1 MRKKGFIT
9 TILATVMML
18 GSLTG
23 CGAERVTAESLLS
36 NAFGSEEVASLDANV
51 VFDLDMDVDASSL
64 IGSDSGT
71 DTTMNFAVSL
81 DCDVQSTK
89 DVAHTE
95 GKATVAVF
103 GTKTKVDIE
112 SYTDIKDETA
122 YTYNKDS
129 DSWVKS
135 DLDSSSFGFN
145 NLSDKLSADLF
156 DNLTLAE
163 RKSKDD
169 DYVVTGTIAYKNIK
183 DFVGEELENLSEST
197 GTDDLDLDKLSFDVT
212 MNFDK
217 DSKLVKSM
225 TYSVD
230 TKAFDSDDYT
240 INKFEIT
247 TTINSVNKNDDLS
260 IPKDVEKNAVEKD
273 SSFGGVKNDLDTDL
287 GVDTSNETTSES
299 TSEATSES
307 ISDSDKTL
315 AQMYLEKDYVY
326 QDDLEGV
333 LVNYYPNIKNLDS
346 GVMTSLLTFFNNYTA
361 DEFANYLDVYDYWSD
376 NEKIALAILY
386 DIDIVDDETLST
398 FSISTV
404 DIQSYVNNYVVQL
417 Q

>member
-9 TILATVMML
+9 TILATVVVL
-18 GSLTG
+18 GSITG
-23 CGAERVTAESLLS
+23 CGAEKVTAESLLS

-64 IGSDSGT
+64 MDSDSDT
-71 DTTMNFAVSL
+71 DTTMNLAVSL

-95 GKATVAVF
+95 GKATVTVF

-112 SYTDIKDETA
+112 SYTDIKNETA

-169 DYVVTGTIAYKNIK
+169 DYVVTGTIAYKSIK

-212 MNFDK
+212 INFDK

-225 TYSVD
+225 IYSID
-230 TKAFDSDDYT
+230 TKVFDSDDYT

-247 TTINSVNKNDDLS
+247 TTVNSVNKNNNLS

-273 SSFGGVKNDLDTDL
+273 SSFGGVENDLDTDF

-346 GVMTSLLTFFNNYTA
+346 GVMTSLITFFNNYTA

-386 DIDIVDDETLST
+386 DIGIVDDETLST

-404 DIQSYVNNYVVQL
+404 DIQSYVNNYVVPL

>member
-1 MRKKGFIT
+1 MRKKGFIPV
-9 TILATVMML
+9 ILATIMVI

-23 CGAERVTAESLLS
+23 CGAEKVTAENLLS
-36 NAFGSEEVASLDANV
+36 NAFGSDEVASLDANV
-51 VFDLDMDVDASSL
+51 VFDLDMDADASSL
-64 IGSDSGT
+64 MGSDSDA
-71 DTTMNFAVSL
+71 DTTMNFAVNL

-89 DVAHTE
+89 NVAHTE

-112 SYTDIKDETA
+112 SYTDIKNKTA

-135 DLDSSSFGFN
+135 DLGSSSFGFN
-145 NLSDKLSADLF
+145 NLSDKFSADLF

-163 RKSKDD
+163 RKSKND
-169 DYVVTGTIAYKNIK
+169 DYVVTGTIAYKSIK
-183 DFVGEELENLSEST
+183 DFVGEELENLSDST

-225 TYSVD
+225 TYTVD
-230 TKAFDSDDYT
+230 TKAFNSDDYT

-247 TTINSVNKNDDLS
+247 TTVNSVNKNNDLS

-273 SSFGGVKNDLDTDL
+273 SSFGGVEDDLDSKF
-287 GVDTSNETTSES
+287 GVDTSETT
-299 TSEATSES
+299 TEATSDDT
-307 ISDSDKTL
+307 SDSDKTL

-326 QDDLEGV
+326 QDDLESV

-346 GVMTSLLTFFNNYTA
+346 NAMISLVTFFNNYTA

-376 NEKIALAILY
+376 SDKIALAILY
-386 DIDIVDDETLST
+386 DIGIVDNEILSS

-404 DIQSYVNNYVVQL
+404 DVQSYVDNYVAPL

>member
-23 CGAERVTAESLLS
+23 CGVEKVTAESLLS

-51 VFDLDMDVDASSL
+51 IFDLDMDVDASSL
-64 IGSDSGT
+64 MNSDSDT
-71 DTTMNFAVSL
+71 DTTMNLTVSL

-89 DVAHTE
+89 DVAHTD
-95 GKATVAVF
+95 GKATVTVF

-112 SYTDIKDETA
+112 SYTDIKNKTA

-169 DYVVTGTIAYKNIK
+169 DYVVTGIIAYKNIK

-273 SSFGGVKNDLDTDL
+273 SSFGGVENDLDTDF
-287 GVDTSNETTSES
+287 GVDTSDET

-307 ISDSDKTL
+307 TSDSDKTL
-315 AQMYLEKDYVY
+315 AQMYLEKDCVY

-333 LVNYYPNIKNLDS
+333 LINYYPNIKNLDS
-346 GVMTSLLTFFNNYTA
+346 GAMTSLLTFFNNYTA

-386 DIDIVDDETLST
+386 DIGIVDDETLST

-404 DIQSYVNNYVVQL
+404 DIQSYVNNYVVPL

>member
-9 TILATVMML
+9 TILATAMIL

-23 CGAERVTAESLLS
+23 CGAEKVTAESLLN

-64 IGSDSGT
+64 MDSDSDT
-71 DTTMNFAVSL
+71 DTTMNLAVSL

-112 SYTDIKDETA
+112 SYTDIKNETA

-135 DLDSSSFGFN
+135 DLDSSSFEFN
-145 NLSDKLSADLF
+145 NLSDKLNADLF

-169 DYVVTGTIAYKNIK
+169 DYTVTGTIAFKNIK

-217 DSKLVKSM
+217 NSKLVKSM
-225 TYSVD
+225 IYSVD
-230 TKAFDSDDYT
+230 TNAFDSDDYT

-273 SSFGGVKNDLDTDL
+273 SSFGGVENDLDTDL
-287 GVDTSNETTSES
+287 GVDTSEDTTLES
-299 TSEATSES
+299 T
-307 ISDSDKTL
+307 SDSDKTL
-315 AQMYLEKDYVY
+315 AQMYLEKDCVY

-333 LVNYYPNIKNLDS
+333 LINYYPNIKNLDS
-346 GVMTSLLTFFNNYTA
+346 GAMTSLLTFFNNYTA

-386 DIDIVDDETLST
+386 DIGIVDDETLST

-404 DIQSYVNNYVVQL
+404 DVQSYVDNYVVPL

>member
-1 MRKKGFIT
+1 MRKKGFIPV
-9 TILATVMML
+9 ILATIMVI

-23 CGAERVTAESLLS
+23 CGAEKVTAESLLS
-36 NAFGSEEVASLDANV
+36 NAFGSKEVASLDANV

-64 IGSDSGT
+64 MGSDSDANT
-71 DTTMNFAVSL
+71 IMNFAVNL

-95 GKATVAVF
+95 GKATVAFF

-112 SYTDIKDETA
+112 SYTDIENETA
-122 YTYNKDS
+122 YTYDKDS

-145 NLSDKLSADLF
+145 NLSDKFSADLF
-156 DNLTLAE
+156 DNITLAE

-169 DYVVTGTIAYKNIK
+169 DYTVTGTIAYKNIK
-183 DFVGEELENLSEST
+183 DFVGEELENLSDST

-230 TKAFDSDDYT
+230 TKAFNSDDYT

-247 TTINSVNKNDDLS
+247 TTVNSINKNDDLS

-273 SSFGGVKNDLDTDL
+273 SSFGGVEDDLDSQF
-287 GVDTSNETTSES
+287 GVDTSETS
-299 TSEATSES
+299 TEATSETTS
-307 ISDSDKTL
+307 DTANDSDKTL

-326 QDDLEGV
+326 QNDLESI

-346 GVMTSLLTFFNNYTA
+346 DAMISLVTFFNNYTA

-376 NEKIALAILY
+376 SDKIALAILY
-386 DIDIVDDETLST
+386 DIGIVDNETLSS

-404 DIQSYVNNYVVQL
+404 DVQSYVDNYVAPL

>member
-1 MRKKGFIT
+1 MRKKGFIPV
-9 TILATVMML
+9 ILATIMVI

-23 CGAERVTAESLLS
+23 CGAEKVTAENLLS
-36 NAFGSEEVASLDANV
+36 NAFGSDEVASLDANV

-64 IGSDSGT
+64 MGSDSDA
-71 DTTMNFAVSL
+71 DTTMNFAVNL

-95 GKATVAVF
+95 GKATVAFF

-112 SYTDIKDETA
+112 SYTDIENETA

-145 NLSDKLSADLF
+145 NLSDKFSADLF

-163 RKSKDD
+163 RKSKND
-169 DYVVTGTIAYKNIK
+169 DYVVTGTIAYKSIK
-183 DFVGEELENLSEST
+183 DFVGEELENLSDST

-225 TYSVD
+225 TYTVD
-230 TKAFDSDDYT
+230 TKAFNSDDYT

-247 TTINSVNKNDDLS
+247 TTVNSVNKNNDLS

-273 SSFGGVKNDLDTDL
+273 SSFGGVEDDLDSKF
-287 GVDTSNETTSES
+287 GVDTSEDTT
-299 TSEATSES
+299 EATSEDT
-307 ISDSDKTL
+307 SDSNKTL

-326 QDDLEGV
+326 QDDLESV

-346 GVMTSLLTFFNNYTA
+346 NAMISLVTFFNNYTA

-376 NEKIALAILY
+376 SDKIALAILY
-386 DIDIVDDETLST
+386 DIGIVDNETLSS

-404 DIQSYVNNYVVQL
+404 DVQSYVDNYVAPL

>member
-1 MRKKGFIT
+1 MRKKGFIPV
-9 TILATVMML
+9 ILATIMVI

-23 CGAERVTAESLLS
+23 CGAEKVTAENLLS
-36 NAFGSEEVASLDANV
+36 NAFGSDEVTSLDANV

-64 IGSDSGT
+64 MGSDSDA
-71 DTTMNFAVSL
+71 DTTMNFAVNL

-89 DVAHTE
+89 NVAHTE

-112 SYTDIKDETA
+112 SYTDIENETA
-122 YTYNKDS
+122 YTYDKDS

-145 NLSDKLSADLF
+145 NLSDKFSADLF

-163 RKSKDD
+163 RKSKND

-183 DFVGEELENLSEST
+183 DFVGEELENLSDST

-225 TYSVD
+225 TYTVD
-230 TKAFDSDDYT
+230 TKAFNSDDYT

-247 TTINSVNKNDDLS
+247 TTVNSVNKNNDLS

-273 SSFGGVKNDLDTDL
+273 SSFGGVEDDLDSQF
-287 GVDTSNETTSES
+287 GVDTSEDTT
-299 TSEATSES
+299 EATSEDT
-307 ISDSDKTL
+307 SDSDKTL

-326 QDDLEGV
+326 QDDLESV

-346 GVMTSLLTFFNNYTA
+346 NAMISLVTFFNNYTA

-376 NEKIALAILY
+376 SDKIALAILY
-386 DIDIVDDETLST
+386 DIGIVDNETLSS

-404 DIQSYVNNYVVQL
+404 DVQSYVDNYVAPL

>member
-9 TILATVMML
+9 IILATIMVL

-23 CGAERVTAESLLS
+23 CGAEKVTAENLLS
-36 NAFGSEEVASLDANV
+36 NAFGSDEVASLDANV

-64 IGSDSGT
+64 IGSDSDT
-71 DTTMNFAVSL
+71 DTTMNLTVSL

-89 DVAHTE
+89 DVAHTD

-112 SYTDIKDETA
+112 SYTDIENETA
-122 YTYNKDS
+122 YTYDKDS

-145 NLSDKLSADLF
+145 NLSDKFSADLF

-163 RKSKDD
+163 RKSKND
-169 DYVVTGTIAYKNIK
+169 DYVVTGTIAYKSIK
-183 DFVGEELENLSEST
+183 DFVGEELENLSDST

-225 TYSVD
+225 TYTVD
-230 TKAFDSDDYT
+230 TKAFNSGDYT

-247 TTINSVNKNDDLS
+247 TTVNSVNKNNDLS

-273 SSFGGVKNDLDTDL
+273 SSFGGVEDDLDSKF
-287 GVDTSNETTSES
+287 GVDTSETT
-299 TSEATSES
+299 TEATSDDT
-307 ISDSDKTL
+307 SDSDKTL

-326 QDDLEGV
+326 QDDLESV

-346 GVMTSLLTFFNNYTA
+346 NAMISLVTFFNNYTA

-376 NEKIALAILY
+376 SDKIALAILY
-386 DIDIVDDETLST
+386 DIGIVDNETLSS
-398 FSISTV
+398 FNISTV
-404 DIQSYVNNYVVQL
+404 DVQSYVDNYVAPL

>member
-1 MRKKGFIT
+1 MRKKGFIPV
-9 TILATVMML
+9 ILATIMVI

-23 CGAERVTAESLLS
+23 CGAEKVTAESLLS
-36 NAFGSEEVASLDANV
+36 NAFGSKEVASLDANV
-51 VFDLDMDVDASSL
+51 VFDLDMDVNASSL
-64 IGSDSGT
+64 MGSDSDA
-71 DTTMNFAVSL
+71 DTTMNFAVNL

-95 GKATVAVF
+95 GKATVAFF

-112 SYTDIKDETA
+112 SYTDIENETA
-122 YTYNKDS
+122 YTYDKDS

-145 NLSDKLSADLF
+145 NLSDKFSADLF
-156 DNLTLAE
+156 DNITLAE

-169 DYVVTGTIAYKNIK
+169 DYTVTGTITYKNIK
-183 DFVGEELENLSEST
+183 DFVGEELENLSDST
-197 GTDDLDLDKLSFDVT
+197 GTDDLDLDKLSFNVT

-225 TYSVD
+225 TYTVD
-230 TKAFDSDDYT
+230 TKAFNSDEYT

-247 TTINSVNKNDDLS
+247 TTVNSVNKNNDLS

-273 SSFGGVKNDLDTDL
+273 SSFGGVEDDLDSQF
-287 GVDTSNETTSES
+287 GVDTSEDTT
-299 TSEATSES
+299 EATSEDT
-307 ISDSDKTL
+307 SDSNKTL

-326 QDDLEGV
+326 QDDLESI
-333 LVNYYPNIKNLDS
+333 LVNYYPDIKNLDS
-346 GVMTSLLTFFNNYTA
+346 DAMISLVTFFNNYTA

-376 NEKIALAILY
+376 SDKIALAILY
-386 DIDIVDDETLST
+386 DIGIVDNETLSS

-404 DIQSYVNNYVVQL
+404 DVQSYVDNYVAPL

>member
-23 CGAERVTAESLLS
+23 CGAEKVTAEGLLS

-64 IGSDSGT
+64 MGSDSDT

-89 DVAHTE
+89 DVAHTD

-103 GTKTKVDIE
+103 GTKTKVDIK
-112 SYTDIKDETA
+112 SYTDIKNETA

-135 DLDSSSFGFN
+135 NLDSSSFGFN

-169 DYVVTGTIAYKNIK
+169 DYVVTGILAYKNIK

-197 GTDDLDLDKLSFDVT
+197 DIDDLDLDKLSFDVT

-217 DSKLVKSM
+217 DSKLVKSII
-225 TYSVD
+225 YSVD

-273 SSFGGVKNDLDTDL
+273 SSFGGVENDLDTNL
-287 GVDTSNETTSES
+287 GVGISEDTTESVSETTD
-299 TSEATSES
+299 
-307 ISDSDKTL
+307 DSNKTL

-333 LVNYYPNIKNLDS
+333 LVNYYSNIKNLDS
-346 GVMTSLLTFFNNYTA
+346 GAMTSLLTFFNNYTA

-386 DIDIVDDETLST
+386 DIGIVDDETLST

-404 DIQSYVNNYVVQL
+404 DVQSYVDNYVVPL

>member
-1 MRKKGFIT
+1 MRKKGFIPV
-9 TILATVMML
+9 ILATIMAI

-23 CGAERVTAESLLS
+23 CGAEKITAESLLS

-64 IGSDSGT
+64 MGSDSDA
-71 DTTMNFAVSL
+71 DTTMNFAVNL

-95 GKATVAVF
+95 GKATVAFF

-112 SYTDIKDETA
+112 SYTDIKNKTA

-135 DLDSSSFGFN
+135 DLESSSFGFN
-145 NLSDKLSADLF
+145 NLSDKFSADLF

-163 RKSKDD
+163 RKSKND
-169 DYVVTGTIAYKNIK
+169 DYTVTGTIAYKNIK
-183 DFVGEELENLSEST
+183 DFVGEELENLSDST

-217 DSKLVKSM
+217 DSKLIKSM
-225 TYSVD
+225 TYIVD
-230 TKAFDSDDYT
+230 TKAFNSDDYT

-247 TTINSVNKNDDLS
+247 TTINSVNKNNDLS

-273 SSFGGVKNDLDTDL
+273 SSFGGVEDDLDSQF
-287 GVDTSNETTSES
+287 GVDTSETTTEN
-299 TSEATSES
+299 TSEDT
-307 ISDSDKTL
+307 SDSDKTL

-346 GVMTSLLTFFNNYTA
+346 GAMTALLTFFNNYTA

-376 NEKIALAILY
+376 SDKIALAILY
-386 DIDIVDDETLST
+386 DIGIVDNETLSS

-404 DIQSYVNNYVVQL
+404 DIQSYVDNYVVPL

>member
-1 MRKKGFIT
+1 MRKKGFIPV
-9 TILATVMML
+9 ILATIMVI

-23 CGAERVTAESLLS
+23 CGAEKVTAENLLS
-36 NAFGSEEVASLDANV
+36 NAFGSDEVASLDANV

-64 IGSDSGT
+64 MSSDSDA
-71 DTTMNFAVSL
+71 DTTMNFAVNL
-81 DCDVQSTK
+81 NCDVQSTK

-95 GKATVAVF
+95 GKATVAFF

-112 SYTDIKDETA
+112 SYTDIENETA
-122 YTYNKDS
+122 YTYDKDS

-145 NLSDKLSADLF
+145 NLSDKFSADLF

-163 RKSKDD
+163 RKSKND
-169 DYVVTGTIAYKNIK
+169 DYVVTGTIAYKSIK
-183 DFVGEELENLSEST
+183 DFVGEELENLSNST

-225 TYSVD
+225 TYTVD
-230 TKAFDSDDYT
+230 TKAFNSDDYT

-247 TTINSVNKNDDLS
+247 TTVNSVNKNNDLS

-273 SSFGGVKNDLDTDL
+273 SSFGGVEDDLDSKF
-287 GVDTSNETTSES
+287 GVDTSEDTT
-299 TSEATSES
+299 EATSEDT
-307 ISDSDKTL
+307 SDSNKTL

-326 QDDLEGV
+326 QDDLESV

-346 GVMTSLLTFFNNYTA
+346 NAMISLVTFFNNYTA

-376 NEKIALAILY
+376 SDKIALAILY
-386 DIDIVDDETLST
+386 DIGIVDNETLSS

-404 DIQSYVNNYVVQL
+404 DVQSYVDNYVAPL

>member
-9 TILATVMML
+9 IILATVMML

-23 CGAERVTAESLLS
+23 CGAEKVTDESLLS

-51 VFDLDMDVDASSL
+51 VFDLDMDVNASSL
-64 IGSDSGT
+64 MGSDSDT

-89 DVAHTE
+89 DVAHTD

-112 SYTDIKDETA
+112 SYTDIENKTA

-145 NLSDKLSADLF
+145 NLSDKFSADLF

-230 TKAFDSDDYT
+230 TKAFNSDDYT

-247 TTINSVNKNDDLS
+247 TTVNSINKNNDLS

-273 SSFGGVKNDLDTDL
+273 SSFGGVEDDLDSQF
-287 GVDTSNETTSES
+287 GVDTSDETASETTSES
-299 TSEATSES
+299 T
-307 ISDSDKTL
+307 SDSDKTL

-346 GVMTSLLTFFNNYTA
+346 GAMTSLLTFFNNYTA

-386 DIDIVDDETLST
+386 DIGIVDDETLST

-404 DIQSYVNNYVVQL
+404 DIQSYVNNYVVPL

>member
-9 TILATVMML
+9 TILATVMVL

-23 CGAERVTAESLLS
+23 CGTEKVTAEGLLS

-51 VFDLDMDVDASSL
+51 IFDLDMDVDASSL

-112 SYTDIKDETA
+112 SYTDIKNETA
-122 YTYNKDS
+122 YIYNKDS

-247 TTINSVNKNDDLS
+247 TTVNSVNKNNDLS

-346 GVMTSLLTFFNNYTA
+346 GAMTSLLTFFNNYTA

-386 DIDIVDDETLST
+386 DIGIVDDETLST

>member
-36 NAFGSEEVASLDANV
+36 NAFGSEEIASLDANV

-64 IGSDSGT
+64 MDSDSDT

-89 DVAHTE
+89 DVAHTD

-112 SYTDIKDETA
+112 SYTDIKNETA

-217 DSKLVKSM
+217 DSRLVKSM

-230 TKAFDSDDYT
+230 TKAFDSDDYI

-247 TTINSVNKNDDLS
+247 TTINSINKNNDLS

-273 SSFGGVKNDLDTDL
+273 SSFGGVENDLDTDF
-287 GVDTSNETTSES
+287 GVGTSEDTTES
-299 TSEATSES
+299 VSET
-307 ISDSDKTL
+307 IDDSNKTL

-333 LVNYYPNIKNLDS
+333 LVNYYSNIKNLDS

-386 DIDIVDDETLST
+386 DIGIVDDETLST

-404 DIQSYVNNYVVQL
+404 DIQSYVNNYVVPL

>member
-9 TILATVMML
+9 TILATIMVL

-23 CGAERVTAESLLS
+23 CGAEKVTAESLLS
-36 NAFGSEEVASLDANV
+36 NAFGTKEVASLDANV
-51 VFDLDMDVDASSL
+51 AFDLDMNVDASNL
-64 IGSDSGT
+64 MGSNSDT

-81 DCDVQSTK
+81 DCNVQSTK
-89 DVAHTE
+89 DVAHTD

-112 SYTDIKDETA
+112 SYTDIKNKTA

-183 DFVGEELENLSEST
+183 DFVGEELENLSENT

-225 TYSVD
+225 TYYVD

-247 TTINSVNKNDDLS
+247 TTVNSVNKNNELS

-273 SSFGGVKNDLDTDL
+273 SSFGGVENDLDTNF
-287 GVDTSNETTSES
+287 GVDTSDETTSETTSES
-299 TSEATSES
+299 T
-307 ISDSDKTL
+307 SDSDKTL

-386 DIDIVDDETLST
+386 DIGIVDDETLST

-404 DIQSYVNNYVVQL
+404 DIQSYVNNYVVPL

>member
-23 CGAERVTAESLLS
+23 CGAEKVTAESLLS

-64 IGSDSGT
+64 MGSDSDT
-71 DTTMNFAVSL
+71 DTTMNLAVSL

-89 DVAHTE
+89 DVAHTD
-95 GKATVAVF
+95 GKATVTVF

-112 SYTDIKDETA
+112 SYTDIKNETA

-247 TTINSVNKNDDLS
+247 TTINSVNKNNDLS
-260 IPKDVEKNAVEKD
+260 IPKDVEKNAVEKN
-273 SSFGGVKNDLDTDL
+273 SSFGGVENDLDADF
-287 GVDTSNETTSES
+287 GVDTSDETTSETTSES
-299 TSEATSES
+299 T
-307 ISDSDKTL
+307 SDSDKTL

-346 GVMTSLLTFFNNYTA
+346 GAMTSLLTFFNNYTA

-386 DIDIVDDETLST
+386 DIGIVDDETLST

-404 DIQSYVNNYVVQL
+404 DVQAYVNNYVVPL

>member
-1 MRKKGFIT
+1 MRKKGFIPV
-9 TILATVMML
+9 ILATIMVI
-18 GSLTG
+18 GSLAG
-23 CGAERVTAESLLS
+23 CGAEKVTAENLLS
-36 NAFGSEEVASLDANV
+36 NAFGSDEVTSLDANV

-64 IGSDSGT
+64 MGSDSDA
-71 DTTMNFAVSL
+71 DTTMNFAVNL

-95 GKATVAVF
+95 GKATVAFF
-103 GTKTKVDIE
+103 GIKTKVDIE
-112 SYTDIKDETA
+112 SYTDIENETA
-122 YTYNKDS
+122 YTYDKDS

-145 NLSDKLSADLF
+145 NLSDKFSADLF

-163 RKSKDD
+163 RKSKND

-183 DFVGEELENLSEST
+183 DFVSEELENLSEST

-225 TYSVD
+225 TYFVD

-247 TTINSVNKNDDLS
+247 TTVNSVNKNNDLS
-260 IPKDVEKNAVEKD
+260 TPKDVEKNAVEKD
-273 SSFGGVKNDLDTDL
+273 SSFGGVEDDLDSQF
-287 GVDTSNETTSES
+287 GVDTSETT
-299 TSEATSES
+299 TEATSDDT
-307 ISDSDKTL
+307 SDSDKTL

-326 QDDLEGV
+326 QDDLESV

-346 GVMTSLLTFFNNYTA
+346 NAMISLVTFFNNYTA

-376 NEKIALAILY
+376 SDKIALAILY
-386 DIDIVDDETLST
+386 DIGIVDNETLSS

-404 DIQSYVNNYVVQL
+404 DVQSYVDNYVAPL

>member
-1 MRKKGFIT
+1 MRKKGFTT
-9 TILATVMML
+9 TILATVVML

-23 CGAERVTAESLLS
+23 CGAEKVTAESLLS

-64 IGSDSGT
+64 MDSDSDT

-89 DVAHTE
+89 DVAHTD

-112 SYTDIKDETA
+112 SYTDIKNETA

-197 GTDDLDLDKLSFDVT
+197 GADDLDLDKLSFDVT

-247 TTINSVNKNDDLS
+247 TTVNSVNKNNDLS

-273 SSFGGVKNDLDTDL
+273 SSFGGVENDLDTDF

-346 GVMTSLLTFFNNYTA
+346 GAMTSLLTFFNNYTA

-386 DIDIVDDETLST
+386 DIGIVDDETLST

>member
-9 TILATVMML
+9 IILATIMVL

-23 CGAERVTAESLLS
+23 CGAEKVTAENLLS
-36 NAFGSEEVASLDANV
+36 NAFGSDEVASLDANV
-51 VFDLDMDVDASSL
+51 VFDLDMDVDASSI
-64 IGSDSGT
+64 IGSDSDT

-89 DVAHTE
+89 DVAHTD

-112 SYTDIKDETA
+112 SYTDIENEIA
-122 YTYNKDS
+122 YTYDKDS

-135 DLDSSSFGFN
+135 DLGSSSFGFN

-163 RKSKDD
+163 RKSKND
-169 DYVVTGTIAYKNIK
+169 DYVVTGTIAYKSIK
-183 DFVGEELENLSEST
+183 DFVGEELKNLSDST

-225 TYSVD
+225 TYTVD
-230 TKAFDSDDYT
+230 TKSFNSDDYT

-247 TTINSVNKNDDLS
+247 TTVNSVNKNNDLS

-273 SSFGGVKNDLDTDL
+273 SSFEGVEDDLDSKF
-287 GVDTSNETTSES
+287 GVDTSEDTT
-299 TSEATSES
+299 EATSDDTN
-307 ISDSDKTL
+307 DSDKTL

-326 QDDLEGV
+326 QDDLESV

-346 GVMTSLLTFFNNYTA
+346 NAMISLVTFFNNYTA

-376 NEKIALAILY
+376 SDKIALAILY
-386 DIDIVDDETLST
+386 DIGIVDNETLSS

-404 DIQSYVNNYVVQL
+404 DVQSYVDNYVAPL

>member
-9 TILATVMML
+9 AILATVMVL

-23 CGAERVTAESLLS
+23 CGAEKVTAESLLS
-36 NAFGSEEVASLDANV
+36 NAFGTKEVTSLEANV

-64 IGSDSGT
+64 MGSDSDT

-95 GKATVAVF
+95 GKATVAVSD
-103 GTKTKVDIE
+103 TKTKVDIE
-112 SYTDIKDETA
+112 SYTDIKNKTA

-135 DLDSSSFGFN
+135 DLESSSFGFN

-197 GTDDLDLDKLSFDVT
+197 NTDDLDLDKLSFDVT

-230 TKAFDSDDYT
+230 TKAFDSDDYS

-247 TTINSVNKNDDLS
+247 TTVNSVNKSNDLS

-273 SSFGGVKNDLDTDL
+273 SSFGGVENDLDTDF
-287 GVDTSNETTSES
+287 GVDTSDETTSES
-299 TSEATSES
+299 T
-307 ISDSDKTL
+307 SDSDKTL

-346 GVMTSLLTFFNNYTA
+346 GAMTSLLTFFNNYTA

-386 DIDIVDDETLST
+386 DIGIVDDETLST

-404 DIQSYVNNYVVQL
+404 DIQSYVNNYVVPL

>member
-64 IGSDSGT
+64 MGSDSDT
-71 DTTMNFAVSL
+71 DTTMNLAVSL

-89 DVAHTE
+89 DIAHTE

-112 SYTDIKDETA
+112 SYTDIKNETA

-183 DFVGEELENLSEST
+183 DFVGEELEDLSEST

-230 TKAFDSDDYT
+230 AKVFDSDDYT

-247 TTINSVNKNDDLS
+247 TTVNSVNKNNDLS
-260 IPKDVEKNAVEKD
+260 IPKDVEENAVEKD
-273 SSFGGVKNDLDTDL
+273 SSFGGVENDLDADF
-287 GVDTSNETTSES
+287 GVDTSDETTSETTSES
-299 TSEATSES
+299 TSES

-346 GVMTSLLTFFNNYTA
+346 GAMTSLLTFFNNYTA

-386 DIDIVDDETLST
+386 DIGIVDDETLST

-404 DIQSYVNNYVVQL
+404 DIQSYVNNYVVSL

>member
-9 TILATVMML
+9 TILATVMVL
-18 GSLTG
+18 GSITG
-23 CGAERVTAESLLS
+23 CGAEKVTAEGLLS

-51 VFDLDMDVDASSL
+51 VFDLDMDVDASS
-64 IGSDSGT
+64 IMDSDSDT
-71 DTTMNFAVSL
+71 DTTMNLAVSL

-89 DVAHTE
+89 DVAHTD
-95 GKATVAVF
+95 GKATVTVF

-112 SYTDIKDETA
+112 SYTDIKNETA

-163 RKSKDD
+163 RKSKND

-197 GTDDLDLDKLSFDVT
+197 GTDKLSFDVI

-230 TKAFDSDDYT
+230 IKAFDSDDYT

-247 TTINSVNKNDDLS
+247 TTVNSINKNNDLS

-273 SSFGGVKNDLDTDL
+273 SSFGRVENDLDTDL
-287 GVDTSNETTSES
+287 GVDTSDET

-346 GVMTSLLTFFNNYTA
+346 GAMTSLLTFFNNYTA

-386 DIDIVDDETLST
+386 DIGIVDDETLST

-404 DIQSYVNNYVVQL
+404 DIQSYVNNYVVPL

>member
-9 TILATVMML
+9 TILATAMML

-23 CGAERVTAESLLS
+23 CGAEKVTAESLLS
-36 NAFGSEEVASLDANV
+36 DAFGSEEVASLDANV

-64 IGSDSGT
+64 MDSDT
-71 DTTMNFAVSL
+71 DTTMNLAVSL

-112 SYTDIKDETA
+112 SYTDIKNETA

-169 DYVVTGTIAYKNIK
+169 DYVVTGIIAYKNIK

-197 GTDDLDLDKLSFDVT
+197 GTDDLDLDKLSFDIT

-225 TYSVD
+225 IYSVD
-230 TKAFDSDDYT
+230 TNAFDSDDYT

-247 TTINSVNKNDDLS
+247 TTINSVNKNNDLS

-273 SSFGGVKNDLDTDL
+273 SSFGGVENDLDADF
-287 GVDTSNETTSES
+287 GVDTSDETTSETTSES
-299 TSEATSES
+299 T
-307 ISDSDKTL
+307 SDSDKTL

-326 QDDLEGV
+326 QDDIEGV

-346 GVMTSLLTFFNNYTA
+346 GAMTSLLTFFNNYTA

-386 DIDIVDDETLST
+386 DIGIVDDETLST

-404 DIQSYVNNYVVQL
+404 DVQSYVNNYVVPL

>member
-1 MRKKGFIT
+1 MRKKGFIPV
-9 TILATVMML
+9 ILATIMVI

-23 CGAERVTAESLLS
+23 CGAEKVTAESLLS
-36 NAFGSEEVASLDANV
+36 NAFGSKEVASLDATV

-64 IGSDSGT
+64 MGSDSDA
-71 DTTMNFAVSL
+71 DTTMNFAVNL

-95 GKATVAVF
+95 GKATVAFF

-112 SYTDIKDETA
+112 SYTDIENKTA
-122 YTYNKDS
+122 YTYDKDS

-145 NLSDKLSADLF
+145 NLSDKFSADLF

-163 RKSKDD
+163 RKSKND
-169 DYVVTGTIAYKNIK
+169 DYTVTGTIAYKNIK
-183 DFVGEELENLSEST
+183 DFVGEELENLSDST
-197 GTDDLDLDKLSFDVT
+197 GTDGLDLDKLSFDVK

-225 TYSVD
+225 TYTVD
-230 TKAFDSDDYT
+230 TKAFNSDDYT

-247 TTINSVNKNDDLS
+247 TTINSINKNNDLS
-260 IPKDVEKNAVEKD
+260 IPKDVEENAVEKD
-273 SSFGGVKNDLDTDL
+273 SSFGGVEDDLDSQF
-287 GVDTSNETTSES
+287 GVDTSETTSET
-299 TSEATSES
+299 TSEDT
-307 ISDSDKTL
+307 SDSNKTL

-326 QDDLEGV
+326 QGDLESI

-346 GVMTSLLTFFNNYTA
+346 DAMTALLTFFNNYTA

-376 NEKIALAILY
+376 SDKIALAILY
-386 DIDIVDDETLST
+386 DIGIVDNETLSS

-404 DIQSYVNNYVVQL
+404 DVQSYVDNYVAPL

>member
-1 MRKKGFIT
+1 MRKKGFIPV
-9 TILATVMML
+9 ILATIMVI

-23 CGAERVTAESLLS
+23 CGAEKVTAENLLS
-36 NAFGSEEVASLDANV
+36 NAFGSDEVTSLDANV

-64 IGSDSGT
+64 MGSDSDA
-71 DTTMNFAVSL
+71 DTTMNFAVNL

-89 DVAHTE
+89 NVAHTE
-95 GKATVAVF
+95 GKATVAFF

-112 SYTDIKDETA
+112 SYTDIENETA
-122 YTYNKDS
+122 YTYDKDS

-145 NLSDKLSADLF
+145 NLSDKFNADLF

-163 RKSKDD
+163 RKSKND

-183 DFVGEELENLSEST
+183 DFVGEELENLSDST

-217 DSKLVKSM
+217 GSKLVKSM
-225 TYSVD
+225 TYTVD
-230 TKAFDSDDYT
+230 TKAFNSDDYT

-247 TTINSVNKNDDLS
+247 TTVNSINKNNDLS

-273 SSFGGVKNDLDTDL
+273 SSFGGVEDDLDSQF
-287 GVDTSNETTSES
+287 GVDTFETT
-299 TSEATSES
+299 TEATSEDT
-307 ISDSDKTL
+307 SDSDKTL

-326 QDDLEGV
+326 QDDLESV

-346 GVMTSLLTFFNNYTA
+346 NAMISLVTFFNNYTA

-376 NEKIALAILY
+376 SDKIALAILY
-386 DIDIVDDETLST
+386 DIGIVDNETLSS

-404 DIQSYVNNYVVQL
+404 DVQSYVDNYVAPL

>member
-1 MRKKGFIT
+1 MRKKGFIPV
-9 TILATVMML
+9 ILATIMAI
-18 GSLTG
+18 GSLAG
-23 CGAERVTAESLLS
+23 CGAEKVTAESLLS
-36 NAFGSEEVASLDANV
+36 NAFDSKEVASLDANV

-64 IGSDSGT
+64 MGSDSDA

-95 GKATVAVF
+95 GKATVAFF

-112 SYTDIKDETA
+112 SYTDIENKTA
-122 YTYNKDS
+122 YTYDKDS

-145 NLSDKLSADLF
+145 NLSDKFSADLF

-163 RKSKDD
+163 RKSKND
-169 DYVVTGTIAYKNIK
+169 DYTVTGTIAYKNIK
-183 DFVGEELENLSEST
+183 DFVGEELENLSDST
-197 GTDDLDLDKLSFDVT
+197 GTDDLDLDKLSFNVT

-225 TYSVD
+225 TYTVD
-230 TKAFDSDDYT
+230 TKAFNSDEYT

-247 TTINSVNKNDDLS
+247 TTVNSVNKNNDLS

-273 SSFGGVKNDLDTDL
+273 SSFGGVEDDLDSQF
-287 GVDTSNETTSES
+287 GVDTSEDTTEATSETTSED
-299 TSEATSES
+299 T
-307 ISDSDKTL
+307 SDSDKTL

-326 QDDLEGV
+326 QDDLESV

-346 GVMTSLLTFFNNYTA
+346 NAMISLVTFFNNYTA

-376 NEKIALAILY
+376 SDKIALAILY
-386 DIDIVDDETLST
+386 DIGIVDNETLSS

-404 DIQSYVNNYVVQL
+404 DVQSYVDNYVAPL

>member
-1 MRKKGFIT
+1 MRKKGFIPV
-9 TILATVMML
+9 ILATIMVI

-23 CGAERVTAESLLS
+23 CGAEKVTAESLLS
-36 NAFGSEEVASLDANV
+36 NAFGSKEVASLDANV

-64 IGSDSGT
+64 MSSDSDA

-95 GKATVAVF
+95 GKATVAFF

-112 SYTDIKDETA
+112 SYTDIENETA
-122 YTYNKDS
+122 YTYDKDS

-145 NLSDKLSADLF
+145 NLSDKFSADLF
-156 DNLTLAE
+156 DNITLAE

-169 DYVVTGTIAYKNIK
+169 DYTVTGTIAYKNIK
-183 DFVGEELENLSEST
+183 DFVGEELENLSDST
-197 GTDDLDLDKLSFDVT
+197 GTDDLDLDKLSFNVT

-225 TYSVD
+225 TYTVD
-230 TKAFDSDDYT
+230 TKAFNSDDYT

-247 TTINSVNKNDDLS
+247 TTVNSINKNDDLS

-273 SSFGGVKNDLDTDL
+273 SSFGGVEDDLDSQF
-287 GVDTSNETTSES
+287 GVDTSETS
-299 TSEATSES
+299 TEATSETASDS

-346 GVMTSLLTFFNNYTA
+346 DAMTSLLTFFNNYTA

-386 DIDIVDDETLST
+386 DIGIVDNETLSS

-404 DIQSYVNNYVVQL
+404 DVQSYVDNYVAPL

>member
-1 MRKKGFIT
+1 MRKKGFIPV
-9 TILATVMML
+9 ILATIMVI

-23 CGAERVTAESLLS
+23 CGAEKVTAENLLS
-36 NAFGSEEVASLDANV
+36 NAFGSDEVASLDANV

-64 IGSDSGT
+64 MSSDSDA
-71 DTTMNFAVSL
+71 DTTMNFAVNL

-95 GKATVAVF
+95 GKATVAFF

-112 SYTDIKDETA
+112 SYTDIENETA
-122 YTYNKDS
+122 YTYDKDS

-145 NLSDKLSADLF
+145 NLSDKFSADLF

-163 RKSKDD
+163 RKSKND
-169 DYVVTGTIAYKNIK
+169 DYVVTGTIAYKSIK
-183 DFVGEELENLSEST
+183 DFVGEELENLSNST

-225 TYSVD
+225 TYTVD
-230 TKAFDSDDYT
+230 TKAFNSDDYT

-247 TTINSVNKNDDLS
+247 TTVNSVNKNNDLS

-273 SSFGGVKNDLDTDL
+273 SSFGGVEDDLDSKF
-287 GVDTSNETTSES
+287 GVDTSEDTT
-299 TSEATSES
+299 EATSEDT
-307 ISDSDKTL
+307 SDSNKTL

-326 QDDLEGV
+326 QDDLESV

-346 GVMTSLLTFFNNYTA
+346 NAMISLVTFFNNYTA

-376 NEKIALAILY
+376 SDKIALAILY
-386 DIDIVDDETLST
+386 DIGIVDNETLSS

-404 DIQSYVNNYVVQL
+404 DVQSYVDNYVAPL

>member
-36 NAFGSEEVASLDANV
+36 NAFGLEEVASLDANV

-64 IGSDSGT
+64 MDSDSDT
-71 DTTMNFAVSL
+71 DTTMNLAVNL

-89 DVAHTE
+89 DVAHTD

-112 SYTDIKDETA
+112 SYTDIKNETA

-247 TTINSVNKNDDLS
+247 TTINSLNKNNDLS
-260 IPKDVEKNAVEKD
+260 IPKDVEENAVEKD
-273 SSFGGVKNDLDTDL
+273 SSFGGVENDLDADF
-287 GVDTSNETTSES
+287 GVDTSDETTSETTSES
-299 TSEATSES
+299 T
-307 ISDSDKTL
+307 SDSDKTL

-346 GVMTSLLTFFNNYTA
+346 GAMTSLLTFFNNYTA

-386 DIDIVDDETLST
+386 DIGIVDDETLNT

-404 DIQSYVNNYVVQL
+404 DIQSYVNNYVVPL

>member
-1 MRKKGFIT
+1 MRKKGFIA
-9 TILATVMML
+9 TILTTVIVL

-23 CGAERVTAESLLS
+23 CGAEKVTAESLLS
-36 NAFGSEEVASLDANV
+36 NAFGSEEVVSLDANV
-51 VFDLDMDVDASSL
+51 VFDLDMDVDASS
-64 IGSDSGT
+64 IMGFDSDT

-89 DVAHTE
+89 DVAHTD

-112 SYTDIKDETA
+112 SYTDIKNKTA
-122 YTYNKDS
+122 YTYNKDL

-156 DNLTLAE
+156 DNLILAE

-169 DYVVTGTIAYKNIK
+169 DYVVTGTIVYKNIK

-217 DSKLVKSM
+217 GSKLVKYM

-247 TTINSVNKNDDLS
+247 TTVNSVNKNNDLS

-273 SSFGGVKNDLDTDL
+273 SSFGGVENDLDTDF
-287 GVDTSNETTSES
+287 GVDTSDETTSETTSES
-299 TSEATSES
+299 TS
-307 ISDSDKTL
+307 DSDKTL
-315 AQMYLEKDYVY
+315 VQMYLEKDYVY

-333 LVNYYPNIKNLDS
+333 LVNYYPSIKNLDS

-376 NEKIALAILY
+376 NDKIALSILY
-386 DIDIVDDETLST
+386 DIGIVDDETLST

-404 DIQSYVNNYVVQL
+404 DIQSYVNNYVVPL

>member
-1 MRKKGFIT
+1 MRKKGFIPV
-9 TILATVMML
+9 ILATIMVI

-23 CGAERVTAESLLS
+23 CGAEKVTAESLLS
-36 NAFGSEEVASLDANV
+36 NAFGSKEVASLDANV

-64 IGSDSGT
+64 MGSNSDA
-71 DTTMNFAVSL
+71 DTTMNFAVNL

-95 GKATVAVF
+95 GKATVAFF

-112 SYTDIKDETA
+112 SYTDIENKTA
-122 YTYNKDS
+122 YTYDKDS

-145 NLSDKLSADLF
+145 NLSDKFSADLF

-163 RKSKDD
+163 RKSKND
-169 DYVVTGTIAYKNIK
+169 DYTVTGTIAYKNIK
-183 DFVGEELENLSEST
+183 DFVGEELENLSDNT
-197 GTDDLDLDKLSFDVT
+197 GTDDLDLDKLSFNVT

-225 TYSVD
+225 TYTVD
-230 TKAFDSDDYT
+230 TKAFNSDEYT

-247 TTINSVNKNDDLS
+247 TTVNSVNKNNDLS

-273 SSFGGVKNDLDTDL
+273 SSFGGVEDDLDSQF
-287 GVDTSNETTSES
+287 GVDTSEDTT
-299 TSEATSES
+299 EATSEDT
-307 ISDSDKTL
+307 SDSNKTL

-326 QDDLEGV
+326 QDDLESI

-346 GVMTSLLTFFNNYTA
+346 NAMISLVTFFNNYTA

-376 NEKIALAILY
+376 SDKIALAILY
-386 DIDIVDDETLST
+386 DIGIVDNETLSS

-404 DIQSYVNNYVVQL
+404 DVQSYVDNYVAPL

>member
-1 MRKKGFIT
+1 MRKKGFIPV
-9 TILATVMML
+9 ILATIMAI

-23 CGAERVTAESLLS
+23 CGAEKVTAESLLS
-36 NAFGSEEVASLDANV
+36 NAFGSKEVASLDANV

-64 IGSDSGT
+64 MGSDS
-71 DTTMNFAVSL
+71 DANTTMNFAVSL

-95 GKATVAVF
+95 GKATVAFF

-112 SYTDIKDETA
+112 SYTDIENKTA
-122 YTYNKDS
+122 YTYDKDS

-145 NLSDKLSADLF
+145 NLSDKFSADLF

-163 RKSKDD
+163 RKSKND
-169 DYVVTGTIAYKNIK
+169 DYTVTGTIAYKNIK
-183 DFVGEELENLSEST
+183 DFVGEELENLSDNT

-225 TYSVD
+225 TYTVD
-230 TKAFDSDDYT
+230 TKAFESDDYT
-240 INKFEIT
+240 INKFNIT
-247 TTINSVNKNDDLS
+247 TTVNSINKNNDLS

-273 SSFGGVKNDLDTDL
+273 SSFGGVEDDLDSQF
-287 GVDTSNETTSES
+287 GVDTSEDTT
-299 TSEATSES
+299 EATSGDT
-307 ISDSDKTL
+307 SDSDKTL

-326 QDDLEGV
+326 QDDLESV

-346 GVMTSLLTFFNNYTA
+346 DAMTALLTFFNNYTA

-376 NEKIALAILY
+376 SDKIALAILY
-386 DIDIVDDETLST
+386 DIGIVDNETLSS

-404 DIQSYVNNYVVQL
+404 DIQSYVDNYVVPL

>member
-1 MRKKGFIT
+1 MRKKRFIT
-9 TILATVMML
+9 AILVTVMVL
-18 GSLTG
+18 GSITG
-23 CGAERVTAESLLS
+23 CGAEKVTAESLLS
-36 NAFGSEEVASLDANV
+36 NAFGTKEVTSLDANV

-64 IGSDSGT
+64 MGYNLN
-71 DTTMNFAVSL
+71 DTTMNLAVSF

-103 GTKTKVDIE
+103 CTKTKVDIE
-112 SYTDIKDETA
+112 SYTDIKNETA

-183 DFVGEELENLSEST
+183 DFVGEKLENLFESI

-217 DSKLVKSM
+217 DSKLVKSV

-230 TKAFDSDDYT
+230 TKAFDSDDYS
-240 INKFEIT
+240 INKLEIT
-247 TTINSVNKNDDLS
+247 TTVNSVNKSNDLS
-260 IPKDVEKNAVEKD
+260 IPKDVEKD
-273 SSFGGVKNDLDTDL
+273 SSFGGVENDLDTDF
-287 GVDTSNETTSES
+287 GVDTSDETTSES
-299 TSEATSES
+299 T
-307 ISDSDKTL
+307 SDSDKTL
-315 AQMYLEKDYVY
+315 AQMFLEKDYVY

-346 GVMTSLLTFFNNYTA
+346 GAMTSLLTFFNNYTA
-361 DEFANYLDVYDYWSD
+361 DEFVNYLDVYDYWSD

-386 DIDIVDDETLST
+386 DIGIVDDETLST

-404 DIQSYVNNYVVQL
+404 DIQSYVNNYVVPL